1 MFELTASS
9 FDTLLSFGFKTSAFL
24 IGLASLIFI
33 HELGHFLIAR
43 KCGVTVE
50 KFSIGFGPK
59 IIGFTSKGTEY
70 LIAAIPLGGYVKMK
84 GEDPGEELTDTE
96 GSFSAASVYQRLA
109 IAFGGPL
116 FNFIFAIVI
125 YICIYMIGVPAS
137 GTDIGKVLDNTPAQK
152 AGLQTGDRIIEID
165 GKKIQYWH
173 ELQDIVHNAP
183 GKTMEFVV
191 ERDAKTILN
200 LSITPKPKQIP
211 DLLGDKQEIGLIGVE
226 RLGRRVAAIKP
237 DSPADRA
244 GLQIG
249 DDILSIDGTE
259 IIGFSDLKTA
269 ALDKPGK
276 ELDFRIMRNGQEQII
291 KVTPELKASMD
302 LKGNKV
308 SSGYLGL
315 GISGVM
321 LTESY
326 SFLGATQ
333 RGLEKTWEMI
343 ELIAVSL
350 KKLIT
355 GSISPKNIGGP
366 IMIFEAYGD
375 QAEQGILYFVLLTA
389 VLSINL
395 GLLNLLPI
403 PVLDGGHILFFL
415 IEIVKGK
422 PLSESNRERAA
433 QVGLFMLLSLMI
445 FAFYN
450 DIMRVFN

>member
-1 MFELTASS
+1 MFELTTSS
-9 FDTLLSFGFKTSAFL
+9 FDTLLSYGFKTSAFL
-24 IGLASLIFI
+24 IGLAALIFV

-59 IIGFTSKGTEY
+59 IIGFESKGTEY

-84 GEDPGEELTDTE
+84 GEDPGEELTDTK
-96 GSFSAASVYQRLA
+96 GSFSAATVYQRLA

-116 FNFIFAIVI
+116 FNFIFAIAI
-125 YICIYMIGVPAS
+125 YICIYMVGIPAN
-137 GTDIGKVLDNTPAQK
+137 GTDVGKVLENTPAQK
-152 AGLQTGDRIIEID
+152 AGIQTGDRIIEID
-165 GKKIQYWH
+165 GKKILYWH
-173 ELQDIVHNAP
+173 ELQDIIHNAP
-183 GKTMEFVV
+183 GKKMEFVI
-191 ERDAKTILN
+191 ERDSKTIFTIP
-200 LSITPKPKQIP
+200 ITPNAKQVS
-211 DLLGDKQEIGLIGVE
+211 DLLGDTQEIGLIGVE
-226 RLGRRVAAIKP
+226 RLGRRIAAIKS
-237 DSPADRA
+237 DSPAERA
-244 GLQIG
+244 GLKVG

-259 IIGFSDLKTA
+259 IIGFSDLKTT
-269 ALDKPGK
+269 ALDKPGQ
-276 ELDFRIMRNGQEQII
+276 ELNFRISREGQEQIL
-291 KVTPELKASMD
+291 KVTPELKAGMD

-321 LTESY
+321 VTERY

-333 RGLEKTWEMI
+333 RGLGKTWEMI
-343 ELIAVSL
+343 EFIAISI

-366 IMIFEAYGD
+366 IMIFQAYGD

-403 PVLDGGHILFFL
+403 PVLDGGHIFFFL
-415 IEIVKGK
+415 IEIIKGK
-422 PLSESNRERAA
+422 PISESNRERAA

>member
-1 MFELTASS
+1 MFDLTSLS
-9 FDTLLSFGFKTSAFL
+9 LDTFLSFGFKMTAFL
-24 IGLASLIFI
+24 VGLAALIFI

-59 IIGFTSKGTEY
+59 IIGFKSKGTEY

-84 GEDPGEELTDTE
+84 GEDPAEEVEDTQ
-96 GSFSAASVYQRLA
+96 GSFSAATVYQRLA

-116 FNFIFAIVI
+116 FNVLFAIAI
-125 YICIYMIGVPAS
+125 YVCIYTVGIPTS
-137 GTDIGKVLDNTPAQK
+137 GTDVGKIHESTPALA

-165 GKKIQYWH
+165 GKKILYWH

-183 GKTMEFVV
+183 GKKMEFVI
-191 ERDAKTILN
+191 ERDSKTILTIP
-200 LSITPKPKQIP
+200 ITPKAKEVA
-211 DLLGDKQEIGLIGVE
+211 DLFGDKKSVGLIGIE
-226 RLGRRVAAIKP
+226 RLGRRIAAIKAG
-237 DSPADRA
+237 SPADKA
-244 GLQIG
+244 GLRMG
-249 DDILSIDGTE
+249 DDILSIDDTQV
-259 IIGFSDLKTA
+259 IGFSDIKTA
-269 ALDKPGK
+269 ALDKPGQ
-276 ELDFRIMRNGQEQII
+276 ELNFHILRNGQEQSL
-291 KVTPELKASMD
+291 KVTPELKTSLD
-302 LKGNKV
+302 LKGNDV
-308 SSGYLGL
+308 SYGYIGL

-321 LTESY
+321 VTEQY
-326 SFLGATQ
+326 SFPGAIL
-333 RGLEKTWEMI
+333 RGLEKTWEVTY
-343 ELIAVSL
+343 LIGTSI

-375 QAEQGILYFVLLTA
+375 HAEQGLLDFVLLTA
-389 VLSINL
+389 LLSINL

-403 PVLDGGHILFFL
+403 PILDGGHILFFL

-422 PLSESNRERAA
+422 PISESNRERAA
-433 QVGLFMLLSLMI
+433 QVGLFMLLSLMV

>member
-1 MFELTASS
+1 MFELTTSS
-9 FDTLLSFGFKTSAFL
+9 FDTLLSYGFKTSAFL
-24 IGLASLIFI
+24 IGLAALIFV

-84 GEDPGEELTDTE
+84 GEDPGEELTDTK
-96 GSFSAASVYQRLA
+96 GSFSAATVYQRLA

-116 FNFIFAIVI
+116 FNFIFAIAI
-125 YICIYMIGVPAS
+125 YICIYMVGLPAS
-137 GTDIGKVLDNTPAQK
+137 GTDVGKVLENTPAQK
-152 AGLQTGDRIIEID
+152 AGIQTGDRIIEID
-165 GKKIQYWH
+165 GQKILYWH
-173 ELQDIVHNAP
+173 QLTDIVHNAP
-183 GKTMEFVV
+183 GKEMEFVI
-191 ERDAKTILN
+191 ERDSKTILTMP
-200 LSITPKPKQIP
+200 ITPNAKQVP
-211 DLLGDKQEIGLIGVE
+211 DLFGDKTEVGLIGVE
-226 RLGRRVAAIKP
+226 RLGRRIAAIKP

-244 GLQIG
+244 GLQVG
-249 DDILSIDGTE
+249 DDILSVDGTQ

-269 ALDKPGK
+269 ALDKPGQ
-276 ELDFRIMRNGQEQII
+276 ELSFRISRQGQEQVL
-291 KVTPELKASMD
+291 KVTPELKAGID

-308 SSGYLGL
+308 SSGYLGF

-321 LTESY
+321 VTERY

-333 RGLEKTWEMI
+333 RGLVKTWEMI
-343 ELIAVSL
+343 EFIAISI
-350 KKLIT
+350 KKLVT

-366 IMIFEAYGD
+366 IMIFQAYGD
-375 QAEQGILYFVLLTA
+375 HAEQGILDFVLLTA
-389 VLSINL
+389 LLSINL

-415 IEIVKGK
+415 IEIIKGK
-422 PLSESNRERAA
+422 PLSEANRERAA
-433 QVGLFMLLSLMI
+433 QVGLFMLLSLMV

>member
-1 MFELTASS
+1 M
-9 FDTLLSFGFKTSAFL
+9 
-24 IGLASLIFI
+24 
-33 HELGHFLIAR
+33 
-43 KCGVTVE
+43 
-50 KFSIGFGPK
+50 
-59 IIGFTSKGTEY
+59 
-70 LIAAIPLGGYVKMK
+70 
-84 GEDPGEELTDTE
+84 
-96 GSFSAASVYQRLA
+96 
-109 IAFGGPL
+109 
-116 FNFIFAIVI
+116 
-125 YICIYMIGVPAS
+125 
-137 GTDIGKVLDNTPAQK
+137 
-152 AGLQTGDRIIEID
+152 
-165 GKKIQYWH
+165 
-173 ELQDIVHNAP
+173 
-183 GKTMEFVV
+183 
-191 ERDAKTILN
+191 
-200 LSITPKPKQIP
+200 
-211 DLLGDKQEIGLIGVE
+211 
-226 RLGRRVAAIKP
+226 
-237 DSPADRA
+237 
-244 GLQIG
+244 
-249 DDILSIDGTE
+249 
-259 IIGFSDLKTA
+259 
-269 ALDKPGK
+269 
-276 ELDFRIMRNGQEQII
+276 
-291 KVTPELKASMD
+291 TPELKASMD

-375 QAEQGILYFVLLTA
+375 QAEQGILYFILLTA